1 MTTDHELKRTAHP
14 PGPPQ
19 TTEAAGASEPARP
32 PLPEPKEVRCRDAG
46 LRDAF
51 ESASFFRLCSRIP
64 ALLAQIARMAW
75 AVDRRDVLVL
85 VGCQLLSGTAA
96 AVGLAATARAMTPV
110 LGGGLV
116 PDRIREALPALIVV
130 AVAAAVARVAYGVA
144 SWAVSRLKPRLMTAA
159 DVALVEAVV
168 SVELA
173 ALNRA
178 DFADEHEAAETGAIR
193 CDRMLYDAQAFM
205 SALIRLVAACGV
217 LTVLHPLMLPV
228 LVLAVLPSGAGAV
241 AEAKIEHRTHY
252 ANVSRR
258 NVKGMMRW
266 HVTTPR
272 LADEVR
278 ANSMREYLMFW
289 YRTVSHRIDARI
301 VEAAGLGLR
310 VNLLAAVAG
319 GACLTLAWT
328 TLVWLTVTGRVSFAV
343 SATAVVAVRA
353 ALGNLTNV
361 VHYCTSL
368 FHSTLYLGDWK
379 RFVDRTR
386 ALAPNRGREAAPA
399 HPETIRFE
407 KVTYSYP
414 NKARPAV
421 DGLDLT
427 LRRGE
432 LVAVVGE
439 NGSGKSTLMRLVT
452 GLFTADKGTVSWDGV
467 DLANADPDTVWAR
480 TGLVPQFFAYWPL
493 TARENITLGQPL
505 TWDDDRVWET
515 VDLVGLRPTVEEF
528 PEGLDMLLAREL
540 WGGVNLSGG
549 QWQRIACARALYRR
563 PPVLILDEPTSEL
576 DARGEHMIF
585 QALKDMAKDRITIV
599 VTHRLDNTRIAD
611 RIVVMEHGRITEQG
625 PFDRLVTAGGLFQ
638 ELYALSQDR

>member
-1 MTTDHELKRTAHP
+1 MTTIGQGLRATA
-14 PGPPQ
+14 GPD
-19 TTEAAGASEPARP
+19 RP
-32 PLPEPKEVRCRDAG
+32 PMPEPKEVQCRNAG
-46 LRDAF
+46 VRNAF
-51 ESASFFRLCSRIP
+51 EDASFLQLCARIP
-64 ALLAQIARMAW
+64 ALLRQIATMAW
-75 AVDRRDVLVL
+75 RIDRRDVLVL
-85 VGCQLLSGTAA
+85 LGCQLASGTAA
-96 AVGLAATARAMTPV
+96 AVGLAATADAMAPV

-116 PDRIREALPALIVV
+116 PDRIREALPALAVV
-130 AVAAAVARVAYGVA
+130 AVAAAVARVTYGIA
-144 SWAVSRLKPRLMTAA
+144 SWSVGRLKPRLMTAA

-178 DFADEHEAAETGAIR
+178 DFADEHEAAETGALR

-205 SALIRLVAACGV
+205 SALIRLMAAFGV

-228 LVLAVLPSGAGAV
+228 LVLAVVPSGAGAV

-252 ANVSRR
+252 ANVSSR

-278 ANSMREYLMFW
+278 ANSMKAYLLFW
-289 YRTVSHRIDARI
+289 YQTISHRIDAR
-301 VEAAGLGLR
+301 VVTAAGRQLR
-310 VNLLAAVAG
+310 ANLVAAVAG
-319 GACLTLAWT
+319 GVCLTLAWC
-328 TLVWLTVTGRVSFAV
+328 TLLWLTITGRVSFAV

-379 RFVDRTR
+379 RFVDDTR
-386 ALAPNRGREAAPA
+386 SLAPARGRAPA
-399 HPETIRFE
+399 PVCPETIRFD
-407 KVTYSYP
+407 KVTYAYP
-414 NKARPAV
+414 NKTRPAV
-421 DGLDLT
+421 DGLSLT

-452 GLFTADKGTVSWDGV
+452 GLFVADKGTVSWDGV
-467 DLANADPDTVWAR
+467 DLATADPETVWSR

-505 TWDDDRVWET
+505 TRDDGRVWET
-515 VDLVGLRPTVEEF
+515 VDLVGLRETVEEF

-611 RIVVMEHGRITEQG
+611 RIVVMERGRVTENG
-625 PFDRLVTAGGLFQ
+625 TFDQLVTAGGLFQ